1 MKKLQSYA
9 YGSWVNGSDDGTP
22 LYDAVNGNL
31 ITHST
36 TKGID
41 FGGMVTYGR
50 TTARQNLQKYTIHER
65 GLMLKALAQH
75 LMTQKDMFYEV
86 SKLTGATK
94 IDSWIDIE
102 GGIGTLFTYAS
113 KSRRE
118 LPNEKF
124 IVDGNYENLSKTSTF
139 GGHHIY
145 VPLEGVAIHIN
156 AFNFPIWGM
165 LEKMAPS
172 FIAGMPVIIKP
183 ATLTSYLTESM
194 VKEIIA
200 SNILPE
206 GAIQLVS
213 GSLGDMLDYV
223 NCQDVVTFTGS
234 AYTGRKL
241 KTHKQIIENSVRF
254 NMEADSLNFC
264 MLGPESA
271 PGTPEFDL
279 FIKEVQR
286 EQTTKAGQ
294 KCTAIR
300 RTIVPA
306 NYVHDVIKA
315 LSQRLDGTKIGDP
328 SVEGTKMGP
337 LAGRDQVNDVREAVE
352 KLTKESK
359 IVYGNLDNFEINGGS
374 KELGAFFPAMLLLC
388 DNPLTAVA
396 PHSIEAFGPVST
408 ILPYKDIHEAIEIV
422 KLGQGSLVGSVFTSD
437 NNFGKDIFFATASY
451 HGRMLIINKESAKES
466 TGHGSPMPQLVHGGP
481 GRAGGGEELGGMR
494 AVKHY
499 MQRTAIQGHPTTI
512 TKIANEYIVGAE
524 RYFDLR
530 HPFTKYFEELAIG
543 DSLIT
548 HKRTVTETD
557 IVNFTGISWDNFYA
571 HTDVTSIPGSIF
583 ERRVAHGYFVISA
596 AAGLFVSPAKGPVLA
611 NYGLDELRFIKPVYA
626 GDTIYVNLT
635 VQSKQSKEFKEGMPP
650 QGVVKWLV
658 EVYVVSQNPE
668 ELDSQVAVAT
678 ILTLVEKNEL

>member
-1 MKKLQSYA
+1 MRKIQSFA
-9 YGSWVNGSDDGTP
+9 YGSWLEGSGDGTA
-22 LYDAVNGNL
+22 LYNAVSGDL
-31 ITHST
+31 VGYST
-36 TKGID
+36 TTGINYGD
-41 FGGMVTYGR
+41 MVTY
-50 TTARQNLQKYTIHER
+50 ARNVGGINIRKYTIHDR
-65 GLMLKALAQH
+65 GRMLKALAIH
-75 LMTQKDMFYEV
+75 LMTKKDLFYEV
-86 SKLTGATK
+86 SKATGASK

-118 LPNEKF
+118 LPDEKF
-124 IVDGNYENLSKTSTF
+124 IVDGTLENLSKTGSF
-139 GGHHIY
+139 VGHHIY

-156 AFNFPIWGM
+156 AFNFPCWGM

-172 FIAGMPVIIKP
+172 IIAGMPVIVKP
-183 ATLTSYLTESM
+183 ATLTSYLTEVM

-200 SNILPE
+200 SGILPE
-206 GAIQLVS
+206 GSIQLVT

-241 KTHKQIIENSVRF
+241 KTHKAIVDNSVRY

-264 MLGPESA
+264 MLGENDA

-300 RTIVPA
+300 RTIVPEKYA
-306 NYVHDVIKA
+306 EDVIKA
-315 LSQRLDGTKIGDP
+315 LSKRLDSTIIGDP
-328 SVEGTKMGP
+328 YKEGTKMGP
-337 LAGRDQVNDVREAVE
+337 LAGRDQVKDVREAVE
-352 KLTKESK
+352 KLRAETK
-359 IVYGNLDNFEINGGS
+359 IVYGNLDNYEINGGN
-374 KELGAFFPAMLLLC
+374 KELGAFFPSLVLMC
-388 DNPLTAVA
+388 ENPLTAKA
-396 PHSIEAFGPVST
+396 PHEIEAFGPVTT
-408 ILPYKDIHEAIEIV
+408 ILPYKTTQEAIDIV
-422 KLGQGSLVGSVFTSD
+422 KLGQGSLVGSVFTAD
-437 NNFGKDIFFATASY
+437 NNFGRDIFFGVASY
-451 HGRMLIINKESAKES
+451 HGRMLIVNKDSAPES

-512 TKIANEYIVGAE
+512 TKVSNEYMVGAE
-524 RYFDLR
+524 RYFDMR

-583 ERRVAHGYFVISA
+583 EKRVAHGYFVISA

-626 GDTIYVNLT
+626 GDTIYVKLT
-635 VQSKQSKEFKEGMPP
+635 VKSKQAKEFREGMPP

-658 EVYVVSQNPE
+658 EVFVVSNTPE
-668 ELDSQVAVAT
+668 EQDSQVAVAT
-678 ILTLVEKNEL
+678 ILTLVEKKEI

>member
-9 YGSWVNGSDDGTP
+9 YGSWLEGSGEGTP
-22 LYDAVNGNL
+22 LFNAVNGDL
-31 ITHST
+31 IGYST
-36 TKGID
+36 TAGID
-41 FGGMVTYGR
+41 FGGMVNY
-50 TTARQNLQKYTIHER
+50 ARKTGGNNLRNYTIHDR
-65 GLMLKALAQH
+65 GRMLKALAQH
-75 LMTQKDMFYEV
+75 LTAKKDLFYEV
-86 SKLTGATK
+86 SKATGATK

-102 GGIGTLFTYAS
+102 GGIGTLFTFAS

-118 LPNEKF
+118 LPDEKF
-124 IVDGNYENLSKTSTF
+124 IVDGNLENLSKSGSF
-139 GGHHIY
+139 VGHHIY

-156 AFNFPIWGM
+156 AFNFPCWGM

-172 FIAGMPVIIKP
+172 IIAGMPVIIKP
-183 ATLTSYLTESM
+183 ATLTSYLTEVM

-200 SNILPE
+200 SGILPV
-206 GAIQLVS
+206 GSIQLVS
-213 GSLGDMLDYV
+213 GSLGDMLDHV

-241 KTHKQIIENSVRF
+241 KTHKSIVDNSVRY

-279 FIKEVQR
+279 FIKEIQR

-300 RTIVPA
+300 RTIVPEQYA
-306 NYVHDVIKA
+306 EDVIKA
-315 LSQRLDGTKIGDP
+315 LSKRLDMATMGDP
-328 SVEGTKMGP
+328 SKEGTKMGP
-337 LAGRDQVNDVREAVE
+337 LAGRDQLKDVKEAVE
-352 KLTKESK
+352 KLKAEAK
-359 IVYGNLDNFEINGGS
+359 VVYGDFDNYEINGGN
-374 KELGAFFPAMLLLC
+374 KELGAFFPSMILMC
-388 DNPLTAVA
+388 ENPLTAKA
-396 PHSIEAFGPVST
+396 PHEIEAFGPVTT
-408 ILPYKDIHEAIEIV
+408 ILPYKTNEDAIEIV
-422 KLGQGSLVGSVFTSD
+422 KLGQGSLVGSIFTSD
-437 NNFGKDIFFATASY
+437 NNFGREMFFGTASY
-451 HGRMLIINKESAKES
+451 HGRMLIINKDSAPES

-512 TKIANEYIVGAE
+512 TKVANEYMVGAE
-524 RYFDLR
+524 RYFDMR

-543 DSLIT
+543 DSLTT

-571 HTDVTSIPGSIF
+571 HTDITSIPGSIF

-626 GDTIYVNLT
+626 GDTIYVKLT
-635 VQSKQSKEFKEGMPP
+635 VKSKQEKEFREGMPP

-658 EVYVVSQNPE
+658 EVYVVSQTQE
-668 ELDSQVAVAT
+668 EADSQVAVAT
-678 ILTLVEKNEL
+678 ILTLVEKKEM